1 MYRLQQENKAQQAA
15 QRTSTTDDEK
25 LQTMVPNTPPPP
37 PNAARLLAEE
47 HARQEAAAVKIQ
59 TVGRRKAAMDRV
71 RALASDVRM
80 QREEAEEAE
89 KQRQHEQ
96 DSDVENVARVH
107 YRLKTSTHLNGKLI
121 TLRVRVT
128 DATAGTPPPP
138 RTPTKGEVEGA
149 VEGESDT
156 WAYAVHVKII
166 EPKSRKV
173 ARICVEGEALNALC
187 NNEHSLHEYMKALSN
202 VEHPFHED
210 ISSGGGNSGGGNS
223 GGGNS
228 GGGGGSGNSG
238 DHSGDHN
245 VQQLAIMACTVFGG
259 LMLFQ
264 SRAKG
269 LLLLKMKKT
278 APAQVDATNQHSPSN
293 LDRLSSLSVDGKT
306 LTHSPMISP
315 LADEKKSLDLHSSGG
330 NVNVS
335 PAQPSAPKASNGSPP
350 TLDEVGGV
358 EMEEEENELSLIE
371 LKQAAAKNWRPDSA
385 VSKPN
390 NVPKLPLK
398 QLKFRK
404 RGRR

>member
-1 MYRLQQENKAQQAA
+1 
-15 QRTSTTDDEK
+15 
-25 LQTMVPNTPPPP
+25 
-37 PNAARLLAEE
+37 
-47 HARQEAAAVKIQ
+47 
-59 TVGRRKAAMDRV
+59 
-71 RALASDVRM
+71 
-80 QREEAEEAE
+80 
-89 KQRQHEQ
+89 
-96 DSDVENVARVH
+96 
-107 YRLKTSTHLNGKLI
+107 
-121 TLRVRVT
+121 
-128 DATAGTPPPP
+128 
-138 RTPTKGEVEGA
+138 
-149 VEGESDT
+149 
-156 WAYAVHVKII
+156 
-166 EPKSRKV
+166 
-173 ARICVEGEALNALC
+173 
-187 NNEHSLHEYMKALSN
+187 MKALSN

-210 ISSGGGNSGGGNS
+210 ISSGGSS
-223 GGGNS
+223 
-228 GGGGGSGNSG
+228 GGSGGSANSG
-238 DHSGDHN
+238 DSGSNTGGGDQN
-245 VQQLAIMACTVFGG
+245 AQQLAIMACTVFGG

-278 APAQVDATNQHSPSN
+278 TQLDANAASN

-350 TLDEVGGV
+350 TLDEVDGV
-358 EMEEEENELSLIE
+358 EMEEEEHELSLIE

-404 RGRR
+404 RGR

>member
-1 MYRLQQENKAQQAA
+1 MIRMYRLQQENKAQQAA

-71 RALASDVRM
+71 QALASDVRM

-128 DATAGTPPPP
+128 DTTARTPP

-166 EPKSRKV
+166 EPKRRKV

-210 ISSGGGNSGGGNS
+210 ISSGGGNS
-223 GGGNS
+223 
-228 GGGGGSGNSG
+228 GGGSGNSG

-278 APAQVDATNQHSPSN
+278 APAQVDATNQRSPSN

-350 TLDEVGGV
+350 TLDEVDGV

-404 RGRR
+404 RERR

>member
-1 MYRLQQENKAQQAA
+1 MYRLQQAA

-71 RALASDVRM
+71 RALASDVKM

-128 DATAGTPPPP
+128 DATAGTPP
-138 RTPTKGEVEGA
+138 RTPTKGEVGGA

-210 ISSGGGNSGGGNS
+210 ISSGGGNSGGG
-223 GGGNS
+223 GGN
-228 GGGGGSGNSG
+228 
-238 DHSGDHN
+238 SGDHN

-269 LLLLKMKKT
+269 LLLLKMKKA

>member
-1 MYRLQQENKAQQAA
+1 MIRMYRLQQENKAQQAA

-71 RALASDVRM
+71 QALASDVKM

-128 DATAGTPPPP
+128 DATTRTPPPP
-138 RTPTKGEVEGA
+138 RTPTKGAVEGE

-223 GGGNS
+223 GGG
-228 GGGGGSGNSG
+228 SGN
-238 DHSGDHN
+238 SGDHN

-293 LDRLSSLSVDGKT
+293 LDRLSNLSVDGKT

-390 NVPKLPLK
+390 NVPKL
-398 QLKFRK
+398 
-404 RGRR
+404 